1 MITVISFLFF
11 YLTIY
16 FVGRGVISFFKLKND
31 NIYGIPINIFY
42 PIVALFYLGNLSLVF
57 NFFTKITYQITIFSL
72 VIPLL
77 LNFLNLQKIKTFL
90 NLKNLSLYIGTPL
103 VLGISSANINLAYD
117 AGLYHLNHQN
127 WLRSEKIVFG
137 LSNNHMRF
145 GYSSIIEYINV
156 NFWFNENFL
165 LLHFTNLIFM
175 VVFFQ
180 VIYIFLFTDFY
191 KFSLSVLIYGF
202 LDNFGFN
209 GGKNGFIEVESIAKQ
224 DTPFAIMFI
233 LSTFLLFQLYKE
245 DLRKNT
251 RTANTIIFIFC
262 LLSVQLRLLGF
273 INLIFFLIILIIKFD
288 VIKSLRIILREN
300 YLLSFLGVL
309 FVLKNLIT
317 SSCLFYPVKITCF
330 ESFVWTTGNYSSP
343 GAESDLLANFHIALR
358 FSNLDSWF
366 SQWMSKDINNTV
378 FKNLI
383 ITFFVILIFN
393 LLFKLLNKEKLN
405 RKNIFYF
412 IYTIFSLFIWL
423 ITAPSIRMGVGIFLT
438 LVLVISIIFQ
448 NKDNK
453 LIKNNVF
460 IFTSIYFIVLG
471 LVPQTNN
478 YFSLINNLTS
488 GEIRK
493 IETPVINYTDNKVGY
508 GVLPEKGDQC
518 WINLEC
524 VRNPSV
530 IKNEYLSYVIFKR

>member
-11 YLTIY
+11 YLIIY
-16 FVGRGVISFFKLKND
+16 FVGRGVVSFFKLKSES
-31 NIYGIPINIFY
+31 IYGIPLNIYY
-42 PIVALFYLGNLSLVF
+42 PIIGLFYLGNLSLVL
-57 NFFTKITYQITIFSL
+57 NFFTKITYQITIISL
-72 VIPLL
+72 IIPLL
-77 LNFLNLQKIKTFL
+77 LNFLNLNKLKIFL

-127 WLRSEKIVFG
+127 WLRNEKIVFG

-145 GYSSIIEYINV
+145 GYSSIIEYVNV
-156 NFWFNENFL
+156 NFWLNENFL

-180 VIYIFLFTDFY
+180 VVYIFLFTDFF

-209 GGKNGFIEVESIAKQ
+209 GGKNGFIEVEAIAKQ
-224 DTPFAIMFI
+224 DTPFAIIFI
-233 LSTFLLFQLYKE
+233 LSTYLLFQLYKE
-245 DLRKNT
+245 DNRSNT
-251 RTANTIIFIFC
+251 KTINTVIFMFC
-262 LLSVQLRLLGF
+262 LFSVQLRILGF
-273 INLIFFLIILIIKFD
+273 INLIFFLIILIIKSGL
-288 VIKSLRIILREN
+288 IKSSKIIFRQN
-300 YLLSFLGVL
+300 FTLSILGVL

-330 ESFVWTTGNYSSP
+330 DSFTWTAGNYSSP

-383 ITFFVILIFN
+383 GTLIVIIIFN
-393 LLFKLLNKEKLN
+393 FMIKFINKEKLN
-405 RKNIFYF
+405 NKNIFY
-412 IYTIFSLFIWL
+412 ISYTIFSLIIWL
-423 ITAPSIRMGVGIFLT
+423 FTAPSIRMGVGIFLT
-438 LVLVISIIFQ
+438 VVLVIS
-448 NKDNK
+448 
-453 LIKNNVF
+453 F
-460 IFTSIYFIVLG
+460 IFESKENTFIKKNIFIFSLAYFVVLG

-488 GEIRK
+488 RDFIK
-493 IETPVINYTDNKVGY
+493 IETPIINYVDNEFGY

-518 WINLEC
+518 WINIEC
-524 VRNPSV
+524 VRNNV
-530 IKNEYLSYVIFKR
+530 VTKDKYFSYVIFKR

>member
-11 YLTIY
+11 YLIIY
-16 FVGRGVISFFKLKND
+16 FVGRGIVSFFKLKNES
-31 NIYGIPINIFY
+31 IYGIPLNIYY
-42 PIVALFYLGNLSLVF
+42 PIIGLFYLGNLSLVL
-57 NFFTKITYQITIFSL
+57 NFFTKITYQITIISL
-72 VIPLL
+72 IIPLL
-77 LNFLNLQKIKTFL
+77 LNFLNLNKLKIIL

-127 WLRSEKIVFG
+127 WLRNEKIVFG

-156 NFWFNENFL
+156 NFWLNENFL

-180 VIYIFLFTDFY
+180 VVYIFLFTDFF

-209 GGKNGFIEVESIAKQ
+209 GGKNGFIEVEAIAKQ
-224 DTPFAIMFI
+224 DTPFAIIFI
-233 LSTFLLFQLYKE
+233 LSTYLLFQLYK
-245 DLRKNT
+245 DNNRSNT
-251 RTANTIIFIFC
+251 KTVNTVIFMFC
-262 LLSVQLRLLGF
+262 LFSVQLRILGF
-273 INLIFFLIILIIKFD
+273 INLIFFLIILIIKSG
-288 VIKSLRIILREN
+288 VIKSSKIIIRQN
-300 YLLSFLGVL
+300 FTLSILGLL

-330 ESFVWTTGNYSSP
+330 DSFTWTAGNYSSP

-383 ITFFVILIFN
+383 GTLTVIIMFN
-393 LLFKLLNKEKLN
+393 FIIKFINKEKLN
-405 RKNIFYF
+405 NKNIFY
-412 IYTIFSLFIWL
+412 ISYTIFSLIIWL
-423 ITAPSIRMGVGIFLT
+423 FTAPSIRMGVGIFLT
-438 LVLVISIIFQ
+438 VVLVISLIFQ
-448 NKDNK
+448 SKENTF
-453 LIKNNVF
+453 IKKNVF
-460 IFTSIYFIVLG
+460 IFSLTYFVVLG

-488 GEIRK
+488 RDFIK
-493 IETPVINYTDNKVGY
+493 IETPIVNYIDNEFGY

-524 VRNPSV
+524 VRNNV
-530 IKNEYLSYVIFKR
+530 VTKDKYFSYVIFKR